1 MLDAI
6 RNVVIGWVKAVG
18 RLLAQIRKELIQ
30 VRRRPGAFIS
40 LILGPFLVMAVFGL
54 GYTGVRSPLETV
66 VVVPQG
72 GVDAPEDLPSDQ
84 QFYQDLA
91 GPALNITEVTTDAD
105 WARREL
111 EAGRISTVVVLPAD
125 APQRI
130 RAGERAQIE
139 VLVNEVDPV
148 QVAYTG
154 FVADIITSQI
164 NREILTR
171 MIAEGET
178 YAVTRLDEEPL
189 AVPAEVIAAPTEMT
203 VSNVAA
209 IQPSVVIFFGPAV
222 LALVLQHM
230 AVTLTALSFV
240 RERMSG
246 VMEVFK
252 ISPVTSVELVLGKY
266 LGLGIVGAVVATI
279 TTLLLI
285 TILGVPMLGDPWWV
299 VMVIFLLTF
308 ASLGLG
314 LLISVVADS
323 ERQAVQLSL
332 LVLLASVFF
341 SGFVLPVEEFSP
353 AVRLVSYSLPVT
365 HGIQLLQ
372 DVMLRGWIYSWW
384 QVTTLAAIGIVLFVL
399 TTILLRRTI
408 RAR

>member
-1 MLDAI
+1 MVDSI
-6 RNVVIGWVKAVG
+6 RAFVLGWVKAVG
-18 RLLAQIRKELIQ
+18 RLIAQVRKELIQ

-40 LILGPFLVMAVFGL
+40 LVLGPFLVMAIFGL
-54 GYTGVRSPLETV
+54 GYTGVRSPLATV
-66 VVVPQG
+66 VVMPEA
-72 GVDAPEDLPSDQ
+72 GVQAPEELPRDA
-84 QFYQDLA
+84 QFYQDMA
-91 GPALNITEVTTDAD
+91 GPALDIVEITSDEE

-111 EAGRISTVVVLPAD
+111 GAGRISTVVILPED
-125 APQRI
+125 AAQRI

-178 YAVTRLDEEPL
+178 YAVTQLDGDPL
-189 AVPAEVIAAPTEMT
+189 TVPPEVIAAPTEMT

-240 RERMSG
+240 RERLSG

-266 LGLGIVGAVVATI
+266 LGLGIVGAIVATV

-285 TILGVPMLGDPWWV
+285 TILGVPLLGDPWLV
-299 VMVIFLLTF
+299 VLIVFLLTF

-314 LLISVVADS
+314 LLISVIADS

-353 AVRLVSYSLPVT
+353 AVQLVSYSLPVT
-365 HGIQLLQ
+365 HGIDLLQ

-384 QVTTLAAIGIVLFVL
+384 QVTTLAAIGIVLFVM
-399 TTILLRRTI
+399 TTLLLRRTI

>member
-1 MLDAI
+1 MTKIRAI
-6 RNVVIGWVKAVG
+6 IVGWVKAVV
-18 RLLAQIRKELIQ
+18 RLVAQIRKELIQ

-66 VVVPQG
+66 VVMPAG
-72 GVDAPEDLPSDQ
+72 GTDMPEELPRDP
-84 QFYQDLA
+84 QFYQDMA
-91 GPALNITEVTTDAD
+91 GPALDIQEVTSDED
-105 WARREL
+105 WARGEL
-111 EAGRISTVVVLPAD
+111 AANRISTVIILPD
-125 APQRI
+125 RPEQSI

-139 VLVNEVDPV
+139 ILVNEVDPV
-148 QVAYTG
+148 AVAYSG
-154 FVADIITSQI
+154 FVAELISSQI

-171 MIAEGET
+171 LVEEGEA
-178 YAVTRLDEEPL
+178 YAVTRLGQDPMP
-189 AVPAEVIAAPTEMT
+189 VPAEVIAAPTQMT

-209 IQPSVVIFFGPAV
+209 IQPQVVVFFGPAV

-240 RERMSG
+240 RERLSG

-252 ISPVTSVELVLGKY
+252 ISPATSVELVLGKY
-266 LGLGIVGAVVATI
+266 LGLGIVGAIVATI

-285 TILGVPMLGDPWWV
+285 LVLGVPLLGDPLLV
-299 VMVIFLLTF
+299 AAIIFLLTF

-341 SGFVLPVEEFSP
+341 SGFVLPVDEFSP
-353 AVRLVSYSLPVT
+353 AVQLVSYSLPVT
-365 HGIQLLQ
+365 HGIHLLQ
-372 DVMLRGWIYSWW
+372 DVMLRGGTYAWW
-384 QVTTLAAIGIVLFVL
+384 QMTTLAVIGIVLFVL
-399 TTILLRRTI
+399 TTILLRRSI
-408 RAR
+408 AAQ

>member
-1 MLDAI
+1 VKGL
-6 RNVVIGWVKAVG
+6 VIGPVKALS

-40 LILGPFLVMAVFGL
+40 LVLGPFLVMAVFGL
-54 GYTGVRSPLETV
+54 GYTGVRNPLETV
-66 VVVPQG
+66 VVMPEG
-72 GVDAPEDLPSDQ
+72 GTDAPQQLPRDA
-84 QFYQDLA
+84 QFYQEMA
-91 GPALNITEVTTDAD
+91 GPALDIQEVTAD
-105 WARREL
+105 EQWARDQL
-111 EAGRISTVVVLPAD
+111 AAGRISTVVILPAD
-125 APQRI
+125 PAAAI
-130 RAGERAQIE
+130 RGGERAEIE

-148 QVAYTG
+148 AVAYTS
-154 FVADIITSQI
+154 FVADIISSQI

-171 MIAEGET
+171 MIEEGEA
-178 YAVTRLDEEPL
+178 YALTRLDGEPL
-189 AVPAEVIAAPTEMT
+189 TVPAEVIAAPTQMT

-209 IQPSVVIFFGPAV
+209 FQPQVVIFFGPAV

-252 ISPVTSVELVLGKY
+252 VSPVTSIELVLGKY
-266 LGLGIVGAVVATI
+266 FGLGIVSAIVATI
-279 TTLLLI
+279 TTLLLVFV
-285 TILGVPMLGDPWWV
+285 LGVPLLGDPLLV
-299 VMVIFLLTF
+299 VAIISLLTF

-314 LLISVVADS
+314 LLISVIADS

-341 SGFVLPVEEFSP
+341 SGLVLPVEEFNP
-353 AVRLVSYSLPVT
+353 AVQVVSYSLPVT

-372 DVMLRGWIYSWW
+372 DVMLRGGTYAWW
-384 QVTTLAAIGIVLFVL
+384 QVTALAVIGIVLLVL
-399 TTILLRRTI
+399 TTILLRRAI